1 MKQDADKETGE
12 GGSDALES
20 ARNGLVLA
28 YNSLLD
34 CATPVQMGNYESAR
48 EIAEKS
54 SITDVDE
61 VIAES
66 ERIDFEENSAYK
78 FR

>member
-34 CATPVQMGNYESAR
+34 CATPVQMGNYQSPR
-48 EIAEKS
+48 DAEKES
-54 SITDVDE
+54 NVLDVEE
-61 VIAES
+61 VIRES
-66 ERIDFEENSAYK
+66 EEKDLEENGSL